1 MNWQK
6 GERERKRGQ
15 KYENKQK
22 RNLKKAG
29 FVAGVLCLAS
39 IGGVSAYLTDFD
51 KADNQFTVGKVSID
65 LDEPGFKPEEQTK
78 IEPGKDVKRSTD
90 QKYRSKWC
98 IRLSGSIH
106 SDGRSRGSI
115 RRWNTIRQ
123 KRTGTVFFPDADK
136 LDKIKLQKTGDN
148 QVYVYAYNEVLKP
161 EQTTNTLFDS
171 VKFLNIIEGQI
182 DEKNLSIPIR
192 AYAIQTS
199 YTGGDSASVVDQAR
213 TAYEKYVN
221 QNKGQEGQ
229 VTP

>member
-1 MNWQK
+1 MK
-6 GERERKRGQ
+6 T
-15 KYENKQK
+15 NKK

-78 IEPGKDVKRSTD
+78 IEPGKDVKKDPQIKNTGVNDAFVYLEVSIPMAEVEAASEDGTRLGKREQELFSFQTPTNWT
-90 QKYRSKWC
+90 KLRSK
-98 IRLSGSIH
+98 
-106 SDGRSRGSI
+106 
-115 RRWNTIRQ
+115 
-123 KRTGTVFFPDADK
+123 
-136 LDKIKLQKTGDN
+136 KTGDN

>member
-1 MNWQK
+1 MK
-6 GERERKRGQ
+6 T
-15 KYENKQK
+15 NKK

-51 KADNQFTVGKVSID
+51 KKDNQFTVGKVSIK
-65 LDEPGFKPEEQTK
+65 LDEPGFKAEEETK
-78 IEPGKDVKRSTD
+78 IEPGKEIKKDPQIKNTGVNDAFVYLEVSVPTANVEAAAEDGTRLGTRD
-90 QKYRSKWC
+90 QELFSFQPSANWTK
-98 IRLSGSIH
+98 LS
-106 SDGRSRGSI
+106 SRKNG
-115 RRWNTIRQ
+115 NTQI
-123 KRTGTVFFPDADK
+123 
-136 LDKIKLQKTGDN
+136 
-148 QVYVYAYNEVLKP
+148 YVYAYNKILQE
-161 EQTTNTLFDS
+161 EQTTDTLFDS

>member
-1 MNWQK
+1 MK
-6 GERERKRGQ
+6 T
-15 KYENKQK
+15 NKK

-78 IEPGKDVKRSTD
+78 IEPGKDVKKDPQIKNTGVNDAFVYLEVSIPMAEVEAASEDGTRLGKREQELFSFQTPTNWT
-90 QKYRSKWC
+90 KLSSK
-98 IRLSGSIH
+98 
-106 SDGRSRGSI
+106 
-115 RRWNTIRQ
+115 
-123 KRTGTVFFPDADK
+123 
-136 LDKIKLQKTGDN
+136 KTADN

>member
-1 MNWQK
+1 MK
-6 GERERKRGQ
+6 T
-15 KYENKQK
+15 NKK

-78 IEPGKDVKRSTD
+78 IEPGKDVKKDPQIKNTGVNDAFVYLEVSIPMAEVEAASEAGTRLGKREQELFSFQTPTNWT
-90 QKYRSKWC
+90 KLSSK
-98 IRLSGSIH
+98 
-106 SDGRSRGSI
+106 
-115 RRWNTIRQ
+115 
-123 KRTGTVFFPDADK
+123 
-136 LDKIKLQKTGDN
+136 KTGDN

>member
-1 MNWQK
+1 MK
-6 GERERKRGQ
+6 T
-15 KYENKQK
+15 NKK

-78 IEPGKDVKRSTD
+78 IEPGKDVKKDPQIKNTGVNDAFVYLEVSIPMAEVEAASEDGTRLGKREQELFSFQTPTNWTTLS
-90 QKYRSKWC
+90 SK
-98 IRLSGSIH
+98 
-106 SDGRSRGSI
+106 
-115 RRWNTIRQ
+115 
-123 KRTGTVFFPDADK
+123 
-136 LDKIKLQKTGDN
+136 KTGDN

>member
-1 MNWQK
+1 MK
-6 GERERKRGQ
+6 T
-15 KYENKQK
+15 NKK

-78 IEPGKDVKRSTD
+78 IEPGKDVKKDPQIKNTGVNDAFVYLEVSIPMAEVEAASEDGTRLGKREQELFSFQTPTNWT
-90 QKYRSKWC
+90 KLCSK
-98 IRLSGSIH
+98 
-106 SDGRSRGSI
+106 
-115 RRWNTIRQ
+115 
-123 KRTGTVFFPDADK
+123 
-136 LDKIKLQKTGDN
+136 KTGDN

-161 EQTTNTLFDS
+161 EQTTNPLFDS

>member
-1 MNWQK
+1 MK
-6 GERERKRGQ
+6 T
-15 KYENKQK
+15 NKK

-78 IEPGKDVKRSTD
+78 IEPGKDVKKDPQIKNTGVNDAFVYLEVSIPMAEVEAASEDGTRLGKREQELFSFQMPTNWT
-90 QKYRSKWC
+90 KLSSK
-98 IRLSGSIH
+98 
-106 SDGRSRGSI
+106 
-115 RRWNTIRQ
+115 
-123 KRTGTVFFPDADK
+123 
-136 LDKIKLQKTGDN
+136 KTGYN